1 MTTRYRTVT
10 VAALVVAVGVG
21 TAGCGKY
28 SLNAL
33 RAQKAYKEAN
43 DLYKGS
49 DWKEAA
55 AKYEYVLQQDPS
67 RTEVYFFLA
76 NSYDNAY
83 KPGRKGEP
91 ENDAYIQKA
100 IENYR
105 KAAEQDQNPEMKR
118 LAMQY
123 LVAAYGPDKLD
134 DPAQAE
140 PIVQQMIQMDPG
152 EPGNYFALAKI
163 YEDAGRYEEA
173 EQALLK
179 AREAKPDDVTV
190 YTQMSGFYNR
200 QGDFVKTMEALHK
213 AAEIKPDDPQGHQ
226 LVATYYW
233 EKAQKDHRLTPAQ
246 KKEYIQKGL
255 EATDRA
261 LALNPDYIEALTY
274 KNILLRMQGNL
285 ETDLA
290 KRKALYDQADQLR
303 NRAMDLGKKKTAG
316 RASTP

>member
-1 MTTRYRTVT
+1 MTMRYRSVT
-10 VAALVVAVGVG
+10 VAALVIGVGVG
-21 TAGCGKY
+21 AAGCGRY
-28 SLNAL
+28 SISAL
-33 RAQKAYKEAN
+33 KAQKAYKEAN
-43 DLYKGS
+43 ELYKGS

-83 KPGRKGEP
+83 KPARKGEA
-91 ENDAYIQKA
+91 ENDAYMQKA
-100 IENYR
+100 LEYYR
-105 KAAEQDQNPEMKR
+105 KAAEQDKSPEMKK

-134 DPAQAE
+134 DPTQAE
-140 PIVQQMIQMDPG
+140 PIVQQMIQLDPK
-152 EPGNYFALAKI
+152 EPGNYFALARI

-179 AREAKPDDVTV
+179 ARDANPNDVTV

-200 QGDFVKTMEALHK
+200 QGDFEKTMESLHK
-213 AAEIKPDDPQGHQ
+213 AADIKPDDPQGHQ

-233 EKAQKDHRLTPAQ
+233 EKAQKDHTLAPAK
-246 KKEYIQKGL
+246 KKEFITKGL

-261 LALNPDYIEALTY
+261 LQLNPDYIEALTY
-274 KNILLRMQGNL
+274 KNILLRMAGNL
-285 ETDLA
+285 ETDMA

-316 RASTP
+316 T